1 MPYLGN
7 IPAENYASFD
17 KQTITGDG
25 GTSYTLTHPVANA
38 QEVALFVNNVR
49 QEPGVAYTVNGTA
62 LTMTGNVES
71 TDDFYAVF
79 IGKAVQ
85 SVRHPTDEPLTAT
98 VGTFTDGLTVDDD
111 GATVLTVDRA
121 TSDGVIIDVQKDGS
135 SVGSIKAG
143 GGNLTVNSASNYG
156 ILQNADVNQYVWSN
170 SSGVGAF
177 YPESDN
183 ARDLGTSTKRFQDLY
198 LSGNLYIG
206 GTGSANALDDY
217 EFGTWTANINFGS
230 STGSSTGATYS
241 NTAGNYVKIGNLVH
255 VQCRISLTAKGSST
269 GNANITGIPF
279 TSNAGGTPIVPF
291 SCWYGAFTGV
301 TRGQV
306 VIGRIDNNSAGIE
319 LRFLDGNN
327 EAVLNDTHLTNTS
340 NVAISGTYYTTA

>member
-111 GATVLTVDRA
+111 GATALTVDRA
-121 TSDGVIIDVQKDGS
+121 TSHGDIVEVQKDGTRFGALGSQS
-135 SVGSIKAG
+135 SGFYIDGESGHSGLRFANGAVTPREDLADAD
-143 GGNLTVNSASNYG
+143 NSNDLGASN
-156 ILQNADVNQYVWSN
+156 NRWAN
-170 SSGVGAF
+170 
-177 YPESDN
+177 
-183 ARDLGTSTKRFQDLY
+183 LY
-198 LSGNLYIG
+198 LGGNLYIG

-230 STGSSTGATYS
+230 NTGSSTGATYS
-241 NTAGNYVKIGNLVH
+241 NTVGNYVKIGNLVH
-255 VQCRISLTAKGSST
+255 VQCRITLTAKGSST
-269 GNANITGIPF
+269 GNANITGMPF
-279 TSNAGGTPIVPF
+279 TSNGGGTPIVPMA
-291 SCWYGAFTGV
+291 CWYSGFTSV

-327 EAVLNDTHLTNTS
+327 EAVLTNTHLLDTS
-340 NVAISGTYYTTA
+340 NVAIGGTYYTTA